1 MQLKI
6 WHKMIIGIAIPSFI
20 AFFGGLLSYKYLND
34 VKKRQ
39 VFVQIADNLKDEAL
53 EVRRNEKNFLIHK
66 DEEYY
71 KYCSD
76 AIYKFSNSVN
86 SISSEIVKEIGEEHF
101 SLLNTSVQKY
111 SVIIHNLLKNYQDEA
126 QVIEHVREEGRSLET
141 FVTSKKHEI
150 ELSTDFILNL
160 RRLEKNYMLFRDRSS
175 LFKLNDAL
183 SQLKNASS
191 VCAECVKYSESMH
204 NLISL
209 HEQSSVMV
217 DDLQKIGNDLEL
229 VTNRIATGERQ
240 TINSFITLT
249 QRHLLIAL
257 LLLLTLG
264 PLFVYK
270 NATFIVAPINRLS
283 EITRKISEGDMT
295 LRAPIREHDETY
307 SLAQSFNT
315 MLDHLQLTHESL
327 EKSLELLQE
336 KQIQLVESQKLA
348 SLGLLVSGVAHEL
361 NNPLNNISLTAEAM
375 KEDLYEVSRK
385 ELEEYIQDIFIQSER
400 AQKIVEDLLD
410 FARARRSAVMEKQD
424 IVRIVKESFNLVA
437 NQLRINKIHL
447 VPDLPEKPYYVKGN
461 RSKLE
466 QILIS
471 IYTNAIQAM
480 KADGTLTVSLQ
491 PDDENKNIL
500 IKISDTGQGIPD
512 ADLKHIFEPF
522 FTTKAPGEGTGLGLS
537 VCRSLVME
545 HKGEIEAES
554 KEGDGTTFTIKLQRY
569 EEAVKSET

>member
-1 MQLKI
+1 
-6 WHKMIIGIAIPSFI
+6 MIIGIAIPSFI

-34 VKKRQ
+34 VKNRQ
-39 VFVQIADNLKDEAL
+39 VFVQIADNLRDEAL

-66 DEEYY
+66 DEEYF
-71 KYCSD
+71 KYCKD
-76 AIYKFSNSVN
+76 AIYAFNNSVN

-101 SLLNTSVQKY
+101 SILNTSVQKY
-111 SVIIHNLLKNYQDEA
+111 SVIIHNLLSNYQHEA
-126 QVIEHVREEGRSLET
+126 EVIEHVRGEGRKLET
-141 FVTSKKHEI
+141 FVASARHAE

-160 RRLEKNYMLFRDRSS
+160 RRLEKNYMLFRDKSS
-175 LFKLNDAL
+175 LFKLNEVL
-183 SQLKNASS
+183 SQLKNADP
-191 VCAECVKYSESMH
+191 VCVECVKYSESMR

-209 HEQSSVMV
+209 HEQSNAMV
-217 DDLQKIGNDLEL
+217 DDLQNIGNRLEL
-229 VTNRIATGERQ
+229 ITNRIATGERE
-240 TINSFITLT
+240 TVNSFINLT

-264 PLFVYK
+264 PLFVYTT
-270 NATFIVAPINRLS
+270 ATYIVAPIKRLA
-283 EITRKISEGDMT
+283 EITRKISDGNLT

-307 SLAQSFNT
+307 SLALSFNT

-336 KQIQLVESQKLA
+336 KQTQLVESQKLA
-348 SLGLLVSGVAHEL
+348 SLGLLISGVAHEL

-437 NQLRINKIHL
+437 NQLRINKITL
-447 VPDLPEKPYYVKGN
+447 IQDLPERPYYVKGN

-466 QILIS
+466 QVLIS
-471 IYTNAIQAM
+471 IFTNAIQAM
-480 KADGTLTVSLQ
+480 TADGKLTVSLH
-491 PDDENKNIL
+491 PDSENKNIL
-500 IKISDTGQGIPD
+500 IKITDTGQGIPG

-522 FTTKAPGEGTGLGLS
+522 FTTKPPGEGTGLGLS

-554 KEGDGTTFTIKLQRY
+554 TEGAGTTFTIKLKQY